1 MIMTPKEVWP
11 RRNKYYII
19 ILETKRIFDFNKL
32 MHVKRNNPRIL
43 NSEKIKN
50 RGKTL
55 KIDIRNP

>member
-1 MIMTPKEVWP
+1 MTMTPKEVWT

>member
-1 MIMTPKEVWP
+1 MIMTPKEVWT